1 MADAKK
7 NILTYA
13 GLQELEAELEDL
25 KVNKRKEVAQKI
37 KEAREQ
43 GDLSENAEYDAAKD
57 EQRDIEARIED
68 IEKILKNVEVVA
80 ESDIDDTKINV
91 GCHIIIHDFEYDED
105 LEFSIVGSTQTNSLS
120 GKISNESPLG
130 HALIGHE
137 VGDIV
142 EVEMGDTV
150 SKYKVLDIK
159 KRNKLYYFKEFKK
172 MAQQNKNEQQVD
184 VNQLLKVRREKLA
197 DLQERGKD
205 PFQITKYD
213 VTNHTTEIKDNFEKF
228 ECEHDEEGKLVK
240 DPAKLVS
247 IAGRIM
253 LKRVMG
259 KASFCNVQDKTG
271 NIQVYVARNELGDEP
286 FEEYKDFKK
295 MDIGDILVLRDIL
308 L

>member
-150 SKYKVLDIK
+150 SKGLSPPVLAQRWENDLETRSDMSIK
-159 KRNKLYYFKEFKK
+159 GKRKLHDMRIIGEDCGSAKCG
-172 MAQQNKNEQQVD
+172 AI
-184 VNQLLKVRREKLA
+184 R
-197 DLQERGKD
+197 
-205 PFQITKYD
+205 II
-213 VTNHTTEIKDNFEKF
+213 EI
-228 ECEHDEEGKLVK
+228 
-240 DPAKLVS
+240 
-247 IAGRIM
+247 
-253 LKRVMG
+253 
-259 KASFCNVQDKTG
+259 
-271 NIQVYVARNELGDEP
+271 
-286 FEEYKDFKK
+286 
-295 MDIGDILVLRDIL
+295 
-308 L
+308 